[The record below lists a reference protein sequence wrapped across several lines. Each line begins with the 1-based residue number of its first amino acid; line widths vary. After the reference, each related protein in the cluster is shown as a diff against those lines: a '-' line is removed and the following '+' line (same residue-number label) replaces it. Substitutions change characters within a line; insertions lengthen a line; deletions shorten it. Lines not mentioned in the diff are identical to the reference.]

1 MKSNF
6 TINSM
11 ISRSSFATNI
21 GSRKKI
27 IKPKEELVV
36 EKEELAPGEIVRQ
49 MSDSSSASKKKT
61 GLLSRKPSNFI
72 R

>member
-11 ISRSSFATNI
+11 ISRSSFATKL

-27 IKPKEELVV
+27 IKPKEELIV

>member
-11 ISRSSFATNI
+11 ISRSSFATNLA
-21 GSRKKI
+21 SRKKI
-27 IKPKEELVV
+27 IQKKEEAKI
-36 EKEELAPGEIVRQ
+36 EKKELAPGEIIRQ
-49 MSDSSSASKKKT
+49 MSDSSSATQKK
-61 GLLSRKPSNFI
+61 GNFLSRRPSNII

>member
-11 ISRSSFATNI
+11 ISRSSFATKL

-36 EKEELAPGEIVRQ
+36 EKEERAPGEIVRQ
-49 MSDSSSASKKKT
+49 MSDSSSASQKKT